1 MKLIIKEGLYTK
13 NSPANSSDAIK
24 LALNTSY
31 IDGVFITIQM
41 TKDNVIVVYPTDE
54 INNIPIN
61 SMTYSSLA
69 LFNIESGVKKIEI
82 LTLEQV
88 LKLYKNIN
96 KKLVIEVPNYQQD
109 NEVLIDSLIKI
120 INNYPDIDIYLKL
133 EPLQLDLVKKYQT
146 LAKVGIGISTHN
158 SNLWNLD
165 VDFYAV
171 NIPNVDDNDKS
182 DVLNKLNE
190 NKIIM
195 LENIM
200 NLAQYQYLKDNV
212 SNYDSLI
219 YVVTN
224 QLSII
229 ASSLQ

>member
-31 IDGVFITIQM
+31 IDGVFITIQK
-41 TKDNVIVVYPTDE
+41 TKDNVIVVYPSEDV
-54 INNIPIN
+54 NNIPIN
-61 SMTYSSLA
+61 SMTYSELA
-69 LFNIESGVKKIEI
+69 LFNIESGVKRIEI
-82 LTLEQV
+82 LTLNQV
-88 LKLYKNIN
+88 LKLYEGIL
-96 KKLVIEVPNYQQD
+96 KKLVIDVPDYGQNNQ
-109 NEVLIDSLIKI
+109 VLINSIINI
-120 INNYPDIDIYLKL
+120 INNYPNVDIYLKL
-133 EPLQLDLVKKYQT
+133 IPGQLDFINRQLN
-146 LAKVGIGISTHN
+146 AKIGIGISEHD
-158 SNLWNLD
+158 SSLWNLD

-171 NIPNVDDNDKS
+171 SIPNVSETDKS
-182 DVLNKLNE
+182 DILVKLKE

-200 NLAQYQYLKDNV
+200 NLAQYQYLQDNI

-229 ASSLQ
+229 ASSLK